1 MHNLIF
7 LDDLNGA
14 DLDPYVRLNEAQ
26 LFHALEPDP
35 GLFYRRKSKVIERAL
50 RAGYQPASLLVEEK
64 ALTRDLADLDHEMAA
79 NQTSGLGQTPIYVAN
94 SKLLR
99 QLPGYNLL
107 RGALAA
113 MHRAKRLE
121 LADFLAT
128 MPAEHPRIAVLE
140 SVVNPANIGAIFR
153 SAAALGIDGV
163 IVTSDSADPFYR
175 RSSRVAMGTVFQ
187 VPWTYVDAKTWQHAG
202 IDLLHQAGYQTA
214 AMALRHNTV
223 SIDDP
228 KLTAVDRL
236 AIIMGSEGPGLK
248 EATIEQSDFTIKNS
262 NGSRSRFFKRCGR
275 LSPGILG
282 TGQSGCRI
290 AAFKKRPFTN
300 GRFEFTDQ

>member
-26 LFHALEPDP
+26 LFHALELDP
-35 GLFYRRKSKVIERAL
+35 GLFIAESPKVIERAL

-113 MHRAKRLE
+113 MHRVKRLE

-248 EATIEQSDFTIKNS
+248 AATIEQSDFTIKIPMA
-262 NGSRSRFFKRCGR
+262 
-275 LSPGILG
+275 PGVDSLNVAAASALAFWELG
-282 TGQSGCRI
+282 NRV
-290 AAFKKRPFTN
+290 A
-300 GRFEFTDQ
+300 E

>member
-35 GLFYRRKSKVIERAL
+35 GLFIAESPKVIERAL

-94 SKLLR
+94 SELLR

-113 MHRAKRLE
+113 MHRVKRLE
-121 LADFLAT
+121 LTDFLAT

-248 EATIEQSDFTIKNS
+248 EATIEQSDFTIKIPMA
-262 NGSRSRFFKRCGR
+262 
-275 LSPGILG
+275 PGVDSLNVAAASALAFWELG
-282 TGQSGCRI
+282 NRV
-290 AAFKKRPFTN
+290 A
-300 GRFEFTDQ
+300 E

>member
-35 GLFYRRKSKVIERAL
+35 GLFIAESPKVIERAL

-79 NQTSGLGQTPIYVAN
+79 NQTGGLGQTPIYVAN

-113 MHRAKRLE
+113 MHRVKRLE

-248 EATIEQSDFTIKNS
+248 ETTIEQSDFTIKIPMA
-262 NGSRSRFFKRCGR
+262 
-275 LSPGILG
+275 PGVDSLNVAAASALAFWELG
-282 TGQSGCRI
+282 NRV
-290 AAFKKRPFTN
+290 A
-300 GRFEFTDQ
+300 E

>member
-35 GLFYRRKSKVIERAL
+35 GLFIAESPKVIERAL

-113 MHRAKRLE
+113 MHRVKRLE
-121 LADFLAT
+121 LANFLAT

-248 EATIEQSDFTIKNS
+248 EATIERSDFTIKIPMA
-262 NGSRSRFFKRCGR
+262 
-275 LSPGILG
+275 PGVDSLNVAAASALAFWELG
-282 TGQSGCRI
+282 NRV
-290 AAFKKRPFTN
+290 A
-300 GRFEFTDQ
+300 E

>member
-7 LDDLNGA
+7 LDNLNGA

-35 GLFYRRKSKVIERAL
+35 GLFIAESPKVIERAL

-113 MHRAKRLE
+113 MHRVKRLE

-163 IVTSDSADPFYR
+163 IVTSNSADPFYR

-248 EATIEQSDFTIKNS
+248 EATIEQSDFTIKIPMA
-262 NGSRSRFFKRCGR
+262 
-275 LSPGILG
+275 PGVDSLNVAAASALAFWELG
-282 TGQSGCRI
+282 NRV
-290 AAFKKRPFTN
+290 A
-300 GRFEFTDQ
+300 E

>member
-35 GLFYRRKSKVIERAL
+35 GLFIAESPKVIERAL

-113 MHRAKRLE
+113 MHRVKRLE

-187 VPWTYVDAKTWQHAG
+187 VPWTYVDAKAWQHAG
-202 IDLLHQAGYQTA
+202 IDLLHQAGYQAA

-248 EATIEQSDFTIKNS
+248 AATIEQSDFTIKIPMA
-262 NGSRSRFFKRCGR
+262 
-275 LSPGILG
+275 PGVDSLNVAAASALAFWELG
-282 TGQSGCRI
+282 NRV
-290 AAFKKRPFTN
+290 A
-300 GRFEFTDQ
+300 E

>member
-35 GLFYRRKSKVIERAL
+35 GLFIAESPKVIERAL

-79 NQTSGLGQTPIYVAN
+79 NQTSGLGQTTIYVAN

-113 MHRAKRLE
+113 MHRVKRLE

-248 EATIEQSDFTIKNS
+248 EATIEQSDFTIKIPMA
-262 NGSRSRFFKRCGR
+262 
-275 LSPGILG
+275 PGVDSLNVAAASALAFWELG
-282 TGQSGCRI
+282 NRV
-290 AAFKKRPFTN
+290 A
-300 GRFEFTDQ
+300 E

>member
-35 GLFYRRKSKVIERAL
+35 GLFIAESPKVIERAL
-50 RAGYQPASLLVEEK
+50 RASYQPASLLVEEK

-113 MHRAKRLE
+113 MHRVKRLE

-248 EATIEQSDFTIKNS
+248 EATIEQSDFTIKIPMA
-262 NGSRSRFFKRCGR
+262 
-275 LSPGILG
+275 PGVDSLNVAAASALAFWELG
-282 TGQSGCRI
+282 NRV
-290 AAFKKRPFTN
+290 A
-300 GRFEFTDQ
+300 E

>member
-35 GLFYRRKSKVIERAL
+35 GLFIAESPKVIERAL

-113 MHRAKRLE
+113 MHRVKRLE

-214 AMALRHNTV
+214 AMALQHNTV

-248 EATIEQSDFTIKNS
+248 EATIEQSDFTIKIPMA
-262 NGSRSRFFKRCGR
+262 
-275 LSPGILG
+275 PGVDSLNVAAASALAFWELG
-282 TGQSGCRI
+282 NRV
-290 AAFKKRPFTN
+290 A
-300 GRFEFTDQ
+300 E

>member
-35 GLFYRRKSKVIERAL
+35 GLFIAESPKVIERAL

-113 MHRAKRLE
+113 MHRVKRLE

-175 RSSRVAMGTVFQ
+175 RSSHVAMGTVFQ

-248 EATIEQSDFTIKNS
+248 EATIEQSDFTIKIPMA
-262 NGSRSRFFKRCGR
+262 
-275 LSPGILG
+275 PGVDSLNV
-282 TGQSGCRI
+282 
-290 AAFKKRPFTN
+290 AAASALAFW
-300 GRFEFTDQ
+300 

>member
-35 GLFYRRKSKVIERAL
+35 GLFIAESPKVIERAL

-113 MHRAKRLE
+113 MHRVKRLE

-223 SIDDP
+223 NIDDP

-248 EATIEQSDFTIKNS
+248 EATIEQSDFTIKIPMA
-262 NGSRSRFFKRCGR
+262 
-275 LSPGILG
+275 PGVDSLNVAAASALAFWELG
-282 TGQSGCRI
+282 NRV
-290 AAFKKRPFTN
+290 A
-300 GRFEFTDQ
+300 E

>member
-35 GLFYRRKSKVIERAL
+35 GLFIAESPKVIERAL

-113 MHRAKRLE
+113 MHRVKRLE

-214 AMALRHNTV
+214 AMVLRHNTV

-248 EATIEQSDFTIKNS
+248 EATIEQSDFTIKIPMA
-262 NGSRSRFFKRCGR
+262 
-275 LSPGILG
+275 PGVDSLNVAAASALAFWELG
-282 TGQSGCRI
+282 NRV
-290 AAFKKRPFTN
+290 A
-300 GRFEFTDQ
+300 E

>member
-35 GLFYRRKSKVIERAL
+35 GLFIAESPKVIERAL

-113 MHRAKRLE
+113 MHRVKRLE

-248 EATIEQSDFTIKNS
+248 EATIEQSDFTIKIPMAPGVDSLNVAAAS
-262 NGSRSRFFKRCGR
+262 ALAFWDKGKRV
-275 LSPGILG
+275 S
-282 TGQSGCRI
+282 
-290 AAFKKRPFTN
+290 A
-300 GRFEFTDQ
+300 

>member
-35 GLFYRRKSKVIERAL
+35 GLFIAESPKVIEWAL

-113 MHRAKRLE
+113 MHRVKRLE

-248 EATIEQSDFTIKNS
+248 EATIEQSDFTIKIPMA
-262 NGSRSRFFKRCGR
+262 
-275 LSPGILG
+275 PGVDSLNVAAASALAFWELG
-282 TGQSGCRI
+282 NRV
-290 AAFKKRPFTN
+290 A
-300 GRFEFTDQ
+300 E

>member
-1 MHNLIF
+1 MNHISITTLEAPE
-7 LDDLNGA
+7 LDIYA
-14 DLDPYVRLNEAQ
+14 RLSEGQ
-26 LFHALEPDP
+26 LFHYNEPKE
-35 GLFYRRKSKVIERAL
+35 GLFIVESPKVIGRAL
-50 RAGYQPASLLVEEK
+50 DAGYEPVSFLMEERHIETEGREILERPVC
-64 ALTRDLADLDHEMAA
+64 AGVPVFTAPFDVLTRL
-79 NQTSGLGQTPIYVAN
+79 TGF
-94 SKLLR
+94 KLTRGMLCAVKR
-99 QLPGYNLL
+99 KKMPGIEEICA
-107 RGALAA
+107 GA
-113 MHRAKRLE
+113 R
-121 LADFLAT
+121 
-128 MPAEHPRIAVLE
+128 RIAILE
-140 SVVNPANIGAIFR
+140 NVENPTNVGAIFR

-248 EATIEQSDFTIKNS
+248 EATIEQSDFTIKIPMA
-262 NGSRSRFFKRCGR
+262 
-275 LSPGILG
+275 PGVDSLNVAAASALAFWELG
-282 TGQSGCRI
+282 NRV
-290 AAFKKRPFTN
+290 A
-300 GRFEFTDQ
+300 E

>member
-26 LFHALEPDP
+26 LFHALEPAP
-35 GLFYRRKSKVIERAL
+35 GLFIAESPKVIERAL

-64 ALTRDLADLDHEMAA
+64 ALTRDLADLNHEMAA

-113 MHRAKRLE
+113 MHRVKRLE

-248 EATIEQSDFTIKNS
+248 AATIEQSNFTIKIPMA
-262 NGSRSRFFKRCGR
+262 
-275 LSPGILG
+275 PGVDSLNVAAASALAFWELG
-282 TGQSGCRI
+282 NRV
-290 AAFKKRPFTN
+290 A
-300 GRFEFTDQ
+300 E

>member
-35 GLFYRRKSKVIERAL
+35 GLFIAESPKVIERAL

-113 MHRAKRLE
+113 MHRVKRLE

-202 IDLLHQAGYQTA
+202 IDMLHQAGYQTA
-214 AMALRHNTV
+214 TMALRHNTV

-248 EATIEQSDFTIKNS
+248 EATIEQSDFTIKIPMA
-262 NGSRSRFFKRCGR
+262 
-275 LSPGILG
+275 PGVDSLNVAAASALAFWELG
-282 TGQSGCRI
+282 NRV
-290 AAFKKRPFTN
+290 A
-300 GRFEFTDQ
+300 E

>member
-35 GLFYRRKSKVIERAL
+35 GLFIAESPKVIERAL
-50 RAGYQPASLLVEEK
+50 RAGYHPASLLVEEK

-79 NQTSGLGQTPIYVAN
+79 NQTSGLGQTPIYVA
-94 SKLLR
+94 SSELLR

-113 MHRAKRLE
+113 MHRVKRLE

-187 VPWTYVDAKTWQHAG
+187 VPWTYVNAKTWQHAG

-248 EATIEQSDFTIKNS
+248 AATIEQSDFTIKIPMA
-262 NGSRSRFFKRCGR
+262 
-275 LSPGILG
+275 PGVDSLNVAAASALAFWELG
-282 TGQSGCRI
+282 NRV
-290 AAFKKRPFTN
+290 A
-300 GRFEFTDQ
+300 E

>member
-35 GLFYRRKSKVIERAL
+35 GLFITESPKVIERAL

-113 MHRAKRLE
+113 MHRVKRLE

-248 EATIEQSDFTIKNS
+248 AATIEQSDFTIKIPMA
-262 NGSRSRFFKRCGR
+262 
-275 LSPGILG
+275 PGVDSLNVAAASALAFWELG
-282 TGQSGCRI
+282 NRV
-290 AAFKKRPFTN
+290 A
-300 GRFEFTDQ
+300 E

>member
-35 GLFYRRKSKVIERAL
+35 GLFIAESPKVIERAL

-113 MHRAKRLE
+113 MHRVKRLE
-121 LADFLAT
+121 LAELLAT

-248 EATIEQSDFTIKNS
+248 EATIGQSDFTIKIPMA
-262 NGSRSRFFKRCGR
+262 
-275 LSPGILG
+275 PGVDSLNVAAASALAFWELG
-282 TGQSGCRI
+282 NRV
-290 AAFKKRPFTN
+290 A
-300 GRFEFTDQ
+300 E

>member
-35 GLFYRRKSKVIERAL
+35 GLFIAESPKVIERAL

-113 MHRAKRLE
+113 MHRVKRLE

-140 SVVNPANIGAIFR
+140 SVVNPADIGAIFR

-248 EATIEQSDFTIKNS
+248 EATIEQSDFTIKIPMA
-262 NGSRSRFFKRCGR
+262 
-275 LSPGILG
+275 PGVDSLNVAAASALAFWELG
-282 TGQSGCRI
+282 NRV
-290 AAFKKRPFTN
+290 A
-300 GRFEFTDQ
+300 E

>member
-7 LDDLNGA
+7 LDNLNGA

-35 GLFYRRKSKVIERAL
+35 GLFIAESPKVIERAL

-79 NQTSGLGQTPIYVAN
+79 NRTSGLGQTPIYVAN

-113 MHRAKRLE
+113 MHRVKRLE

-248 EATIEQSDFTIKNS
+248 EATIEQSDFTIKIPMA
-262 NGSRSRFFKRCGR
+262 
-275 LSPGILG
+275 PGVDSLNVAAASALAFWELG
-282 TGQSGCRI
+282 NRV
-290 AAFKKRPFTN
+290 A
-300 GRFEFTDQ
+300 E

>member
-35 GLFYRRKSKVIERAL
+35 GLFIAESPKVIERAL

-113 MHRAKRLE
+113 MRRVKRLE

-248 EATIEQSDFTIKNS
+248 EATIEQSDFTIKIPMA
-262 NGSRSRFFKRCGR
+262 
-275 LSPGILG
+275 PGVDSLNVAAASALAFWELG
-282 TGQSGCRI
+282 NRV
-290 AAFKKRPFTN
+290 A
-300 GRFEFTDQ
+300 E

>member
-35 GLFYRRKSKVIERAL
+35 GLFIAESPKGIVRAL

-248 EATIEQSDFTIKNS
+248 EATIEQSDFTIKIPMA
-262 NGSRSRFFKRCGR
+262 
-275 LSPGILG
+275 PGVDSLNVAAASALAFWELG
-282 TGQSGCRI
+282 NRV
-290 AAFKKRPFTN
+290 A
-300 GRFEFTDQ
+300 E

>member
-35 GLFYRRKSKVIERAL
+35 GLFIAESPKVIERAL

-79 NQTSGLGQTPIYVAN
+79 NQTSGLGQTPIYVA
-94 SKLLR
+94 SSELLR

-113 MHRAKRLE
+113 MHRVKRLE

-163 IVTSDSADPFYR
+163 IVTSVSADPFYR

-248 EATIEQSDFTIKNS
+248 EATIEQSDFTIKIPMA
-262 NGSRSRFFKRCGR
+262 
-275 LSPGILG
+275 PGVDSLNVAAASALAFWELG
-282 TGQSGCRI
+282 NRV
-290 AAFKKRPFTN
+290 A
-300 GRFEFTDQ
+300 E

>member
-35 GLFYRRKSKVIERAL
+35 GLFIAESPKVIERAL

-113 MHRAKRLE
+113 MHRVKRLE

-187 VPWTYVDAKTWQHAG
+187 VPWTYVEAKTWQHAG

-236 AIIMGSEGPGLK
+236 AIIMGSEGLGLK
-248 EATIEQSDFTIKNS
+248 EATIEQSDFTIKIPMA
-262 NGSRSRFFKRCGR
+262 
-275 LSPGILG
+275 PGVDSLNVAAASALAFWELG
-282 TGQSGCRI
+282 NRV
-290 AAFKKRPFTN
+290 A
-300 GRFEFTDQ
+300 E